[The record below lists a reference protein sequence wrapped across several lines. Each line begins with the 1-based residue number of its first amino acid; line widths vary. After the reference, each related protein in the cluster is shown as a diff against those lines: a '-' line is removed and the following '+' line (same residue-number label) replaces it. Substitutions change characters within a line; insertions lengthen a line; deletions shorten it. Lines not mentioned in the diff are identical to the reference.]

1 MRPLLLLAAVVC
13 ITVAV
18 EEDVFTVIRT
28 TPMEEEHLQ
37 LLNLLFKE
45 GHKQN
50 LDFWKSPTGL
60 GYSVDI
66 MSTKDKIEELQKLFT
81 SLHMPNNRTIED
93 VQQLIIDR
101 EVNAKKRQEGLG
113 SFAKRMRDEG
123 GAMNKAK
130 YQFGE
135 YHGYGEIVRWLN
147 EIAQE
152 YPQYARVLSIGTT
165 FEGRNIIAIKI
176 GTNTSRTDKKVVWI
190 DGGIHAREWGAIHT
204 ALYFIEQLIVG
215 YENRDPMIV
224 SWVDTLNFYIVPV
237 LNPDGFEYTRS
248 DVTPMKR
255 LWRKNRAGITCSKD
269 QWFRDRCCGGVDL
282 NRNFD
287 FHWGGSGSSD
297 DPCSEIYQG
306 STAFSEM
313 ESQAVRNMM
322 FSSELSGKVQAFIT
336 LHTYSQMWIHPFSHA
351 RKSVP
356 EDIAELKSVGE
367 RAVAALEGVYGT
379 KYRFGTGADILYPSS
394 GGSDDWAKAK
404 GGAKYVYLLELR
416 PGEEVWDGFV
426 LDARQLI
433 PMGKE
438 TWEGIKVVIG
448 AVYSSEQANLQRD
461 QITQAQID
469 QRTRP
474 GRPTNKRR
482 GHTIRRPRTRR
493 PGDRIRQMI
502 VRSGR
507 VTGRSEER
515 EERARLEGEA
525 QLMRGVVHRPTH
537 RHRSKPIRPPVARIV
552 TQRPLVDSTT
562 QQPPQVVQQP
572 QQPVQQPRRPVQQQQ
587 PQQTARPVQ
596 PQQQSFQQQQT
607 FQQQQQRNFQ
617 QQQQRFMQPQ
627 QPQQQQC
634 RDTSPWCRAW
644 LRQNPDVC
652 RVSSIYMSRECRFTC
667 RFC

>member
-1 MRPLLLLAAVVC
+1 MHRLLLLA
-13 ITVAV
+13 
-18 EEDVFTVIRT
+18 VIFCT
-28 TPMEEEHLQ
+28 TAAEEELQ
-37 LLNLLFKE
+37 
-45 GHKQN
+45 
-50 LDFWKSPTGL
+50 LDFWKSPTDL

-66 MSTKDKIEELQKLFT
+66 MSTRDKIDELQGLFD
-81 SLHMPNNRTIED
+81 SLHMPNNRTIDD
-93 VQQLIIDR
+93 VQKLIIER
-101 EVNAKKRQEGLG
+101 EVNAKKRKEGLG

-123 GAMNKAK
+123 GAMNKAR

-165 FEGRNIIAIKI
+165 FEGRNIICVKI

-215 YENRDPMIV
+215 YENNDPLIR
-224 SWVDTLNFYIVPV
+224 SWVDNLNFYIVPV

-255 LWRKNRAGITCSKD
+255 LWRKNRAGITCNKD

-306 STAFSEM
+306 ASAFSEM

-367 RAVAALEGVYGT
+367 RAVAALEAVYGT

-438 TWEGIKVVIG
+438 TWEGIQVVIG
-448 AVYSSEQANLQRD
+448 AVYSAEQANLQRD
-461 QITQAQID
+461 QITQAQIA

-474 GRPTNKRR
+474 GRPSGKRR
-482 GHTIRRPRTRR
+482 GQAIIGRRTRTRR
-493 PGDRIRQMI
+493 PDDRRRIMI

-507 VTGRSEER
+507 VEDEDEE
-515 EERARLEGEA
+515 LIPGDTFV
-525 QLMRGVVHRPTH
+525 LHRPRIH
-537 RHRSKPIRPPVARIV
+537 GRIRSKPIRPPVARVV
-552 TQRPLVDSTT
+552 TQRPIEQTT
-562 QQPPQVVQQP
+562 
-572 QQPVQQPRRPVQQQQ
+572 QQPVQQPQLQQVQQPIQRPVQQQQ
-587 PQQTARPVQ
+587 SLLHLHVSRVPFHLPFLLVVQ
-596 PQQQSFQQQQT
+596 LLNQSILE
-607 FQQQQQRNFQ
+607 R
-617 QQQQRFMQPQ
+617 
-627 QPQQQQC
+627 
-634 RDTSPWCRAW
+634 
-644 LRQNPDVC
+644 LR
-652 RVSSIYMSRECRFTC
+652 
-667 RFC
+667 

>member
-1 MRPLLLLAAVVC
+1 MQPHLFLAAVLC
-13 ITVAV
+13 TTIAA
-18 EEDVFTVIRT
+18 EDVFTVLRT
-28 TPMEEEHLQ
+28 TPMDEQHLQ

-50 LDFWKSPTGL
+50 LDFWKSPTGI
-60 GYSVDI
+60 GYTVDI
-66 MSTKDKIEELQKLFT
+66 MSTKDKIDELQGLFN
-81 SLHMPNNRTIED
+81 SLEMPNNRTIED
-93 VQQLIIDR
+93 VQKLILDR
-101 EVNAKKRQEGLG
+101 EVNVKHRKDGLG
-113 SFAKRMRDEG
+113 SFGKRMRDEAG
-123 GAMNKAK
+123 VANKAK

-165 FEGRNIIAIKI
+165 FEGRNIICIKI

-204 ALYFIEQLIVG
+204 ALHFIEQLIVG
-215 YENRDPMIV
+215 YENNDPV
-224 SWVDTLNFYIVPV
+224 TRSWVDSLNFYIVPV

-255 LWRKNRAGITCSKD
+255 LWRKNRAGITCNKD
-269 QWFRDRCCGGVDL
+269 QWFRDRCCGGIDL

-297 DPCSEIYQG
+297 DPCSEIFQG
-306 STAFSEM
+306 TSAFSEM

-322 FSSELSGKVQAFIT
+322 LGAELSGKVQAFIT
-336 LHTYSQMWIHPFSHA
+336 LHTYSQMWIHPYSHA

-356 EDIAELKSVGE
+356 EDIAELKSVGA

-404 GGAKYVYLLELR
+404 GGAKYVYLIELR

-448 AVYSSEQANLQRD
+448 AVYSTEQSNLQRD
-461 QITQAQID
+461 QITQAQIA

-474 GRPTNKRR
+474 GRPVKHR
-482 GHTIRRPRTRR
+482 GHAIIGRRPKHRVRR
-493 PGDRIRQMI
+493 PKERRRVKI

-507 VTGRSEER
+507 VEESLSSARSV
-515 EERARLEGEA
+515 L
-525 QLMRGVVHRPTH
+525 HRPTH
-537 RHRSKPIRPPVARIV
+537 RLRSQPIRPPIARII
-552 TQRPLVDSTT
+552 TQRPIVSETT
-562 QQPPQVVQQP
+562 AQPVQQP
-572 QQPVQQPRRPVQQQQ
+572 AQQVEQPRRPVQQ
-587 PQQTARPVQ
+587 PQQQQQLSQNTRPVQ
-596 PQQQSFQQQQT
+596 PVQLT
-607 FQQQQQRNFQ
+607 QQQQQAVFQQRQQQNFQ
-617 QQQQRFMQPQ
+617 QQQQSRFLQPAQPQQ

-644 LRQNPDVC
+644 LRQNADVC